1 MKARM
6 NVDVEGRN
14 CATVQ
19 PESAPV
25 GLDWLSAS
33 PGHVL
38 KRLDLGRIMIDLA
51 VFSKHLGSAESVSIW
66 KLEVVVGS
74 RPLQLAHH
82 NGLAFASFK
91 PTGICGRRRSPYH
104 VAVRLMIMNSICC
117 RILIQCVCYCTLLQV
132 ANGVTL
138 LSVIFKSSNIAIT

>member
-1 MKARM
+1 MQ
-6 NVDVEGRN
+6 E
-14 CATVQ
+14 
-19 PESAPV
+19 ESAPV

-33 PGHVL
+33 FGHIL
-38 KRLDLGRIMIDLA
+38 KRLDLRKIMTDVA
-51 VFSKHLGSAESVSIW
+51 VFSKHLGSAESVGIW

-91 PTGICGRRRSPYH
+91 QTGICGRRRSPYH